1 MSISQMRL
9 SAIAITSLLATFVH
23 DITTWQ
29 SAVLSIGF
37 GHYLL
42 SAWYARSKFAK
53 VATNW
58 NTAIPMAATVVVGA
72 VLYLGSFPLIIYF
85 AVHHVI
91 NEVYLGTES
100 LKQLNANQQRQFRA
114 IAIPLQTLLYF
125 CLLRSDPE
133 LAYLNGNVLLVS
145 LAIAYV
151 CYFAFL
157 LRLRK
162 YLRGRDL
169 LELATFEIVG
179 LCILAVSFVIEIRFL
194 DIVCYH
200 FVFWW
205 FYPAAKLAAK
215 QGGAV
220 RHYAVQT
227 GLLIGAS
234 FLLSP
239 AGLIGDYPFRESV
252 YLKQFIL
259 WSHIHITSS
268 FFLSAA
274 HPAWITRWFT
284 PRTSVARPTTVL
296 ARPDLST

>member
-9 SAIAITSLLATFVH
+9 SAIAITSLLAASTR
-23 DITTWQ
+23 DTTTWQ

-42 SAWYARSKFAK
+42 SAWYARSKLAK
-53 VATNW
+53 VAGNW
-58 NTAIPMAATVVVGA
+58 STALPMAATVAVGTA
-72 VLYLGSFPLIIYF
+72 LYLGSFPLIIYF
-85 AVHHVI
+85 AVHHVF
-91 NEVYLGTES
+91 NEVYLGTEE
-100 LKQLNANQQRQFRA
+100 LKRLNTSQQRHFRA

-125 CLLRSDPE
+125 CLLRRDQE
-133 LAYLNGNVLLVS
+133 LVYLNGNVLLVS

-151 CYFAFL
+151 CYFVL
-157 LRLRK
+157 LFRLRRHC
-162 YLRGRDL
+162 RGRNL
-169 LELATFEIVG
+169 LELAAFEIAGMCMV
-179 LCILAVSFVIEIRFL
+179 AVSFLTTVRFL

-205 FYPAAKLAAK
+205 FYPAAKLASK
-215 QGGAV
+215 RRSAV
-220 RHYAVQT
+220 RDYAIQM
-227 GLLIGAS
+227 GLLIGGS

-239 AGLIGDYPFRESV
+239 AGLIGDYPFRDSV

-284 PRTSVARPTTVL
+284 PRTAAAPLPTVL
-296 ARPDLST
+296 A